1 MGILGAIVD
10 TLGTVG
16 SAIGDAAEAVG
27 DVISGAAKA
36 VGDALDTVV
45 NAVGEMASDL
55 VETIGNFL
63 HDGLDW
69 LGEASGSK
77 FLKAGFH
84 RLGGLIAAVT
94 DFVAGV
100 IKGVTSVIGGIVSG
114 LIKIVVGGVG
124 GLLAWDGRVF
134 VEGVGDVLA
143 GVFGGLLGILG
154 KTTGLIQA
162 VLGMQWGRRSLTRA
176 EKAILEQVFR
186 NSVALY
192 NVRVVDGFAGIFSI
206 NRRPFTLGNTIYMKS
221 ARDELS
227 PDDYHKTLVHECTH
241 VWQYQNLGYRYTMDA
256 LWAQWTLPGEGYRWQ
271 DEFGRGR
278 SRWWDFNREAQA
290 QFVED
295 VWQFGRYRTRV
306 GNGVFYTDD
315 PIGPGV
321 VFIDGG
327 TNYTTFARDSI
338 NDMRGHTAIRLS
350 NVFS

>member
-1 MGILGAIVD
+1 MGIWGAIVD
-10 TLGTVG
+10 TVGTVG

-27 DVISGAAKA
+27 DAISGAAKA
-36 VGDALDTVV
+36 VGDALDSVV

-55 VETIGNFL
+55 VETIGNLL
-63 HDGLDW
+63 HDGLDS
-69 LGEASGSK
+69 LGEALGSK
-77 FLKAGFH
+77 FLKAGLH
-84 RLGGLIAAVT
+84 RLGGLITAVT
-94 DFVAGV
+94 DLVAGV
-100 IKGVTSVIGGIVSG
+100 IKGVTSIIGGVVSG
-114 LIKIVVGGVG
+114 LIKIVGGGIG

-143 GVFGGLLGILG
+143 GLLGGLLGILG
-154 KTTGLIQA
+154 KTVEQIQA
-162 VLGMQWGRRSLTRA
+162 ILGMQWGRRSLTRA
-176 EKAILEQVFR
+176 ERAVLEQVFR

-192 NVRVVDGFAGIFSI
+192 NVRVVDGFAGLLSI

-221 ARDELS
+221 ARDVMS
-227 PDDYHKTLVHECTH
+227 PADYNKTLVHECTH
-241 VWQYQNLGYRYTMDA
+241 VWQYQNLGYRYTMEA
-256 LWAQWTLPGEGYRWQ
+256 LWAQWTLPDEGYRWQ
-271 DEFGRGR
+271 DEFGRGK

-295 VWQFGRYRTRV
+295 VWQFGGYRTRF

-315 PIGPGV
+315 PIGSGV
-321 VFIDGG
+321 VFRDGG